1 MTDSTIEPKVAARVA
16 AIDPGSRKAGM
27 VVLQIQAP
35 PAGFIVPASDEVS
48 ILSRYTARPRFTKHS
63 YDFAIRMSELEELV
77 ETWANDV
84 RRNWGPTIWAIE
96 DPRDGFTPGKKLRG
110 RGVIISLG
118 AAFGVA
124 CAAFSV
130 CASRCG
136 VDATLVSARE
146 WYPKT
151 RGGANNNR
159 IHSMKHD
166 EARDFLRARWP
177 ALQACTDDEVFASGV
192 ALWAYTRGAMAA
204 IYPI

>member
-1 MTDSTIEPKVAARVA
+1 MTDGLIDTKIAARVA

-35 PAGFIVPASDEVS
+35 PSGFVVPAAGEVS
-48 ILSRYTARPRFTKHS
+48 ILSRYTARPRFIKHAH
-63 YDFAIRMSELEELV
+63 DFAVRMSELEELI
-77 ETWANDV
+77 ETWANGV
-84 RRNWGPTIWAIE
+84 RKYWEPTIWAIE
-96 DPRDGFTPGKKLRG
+96 DPRDIKTGKDLRG
-110 RGVIISLG
+110 RGAIVSLG

-124 CAAFSV
+124 CAAFDV

-136 VDATLVSARE
+136 ESATLVGAAE

-159 IHSMKHD
+159 IHAMKHNQ
-166 EARDFLRARWP
+166 ARDFLRAQWP

-204 IYPI
+204 TYLI